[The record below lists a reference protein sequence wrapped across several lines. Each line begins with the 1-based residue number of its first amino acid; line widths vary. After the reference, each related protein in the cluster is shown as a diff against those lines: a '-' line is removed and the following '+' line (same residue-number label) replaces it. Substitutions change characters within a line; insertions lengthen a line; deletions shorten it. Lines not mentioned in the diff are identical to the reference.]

1 MVVWTWVASGSRL
14 DGRTDVTGENH
25 EGENIVTQK
34 TSRARFPVPERKP
47 SDGHGPGRGPELHQE
62 RAVQTRVQIL
72 DAAAELFDKHG
83 YAGTSVKN
91 VADHVGMTKGA
102 VYFHYPTKEAL
113 TIAVVDALY
122 DRWPALL
129 EAVQTKGLGPLDTLM
144 ELLDQTAA
152 TFMDDVVVQGGA
164 RLQMEQPLPEG
175 VLPRPYV
182 GWISLIEE
190 LLAEAEEAGEL
201 RAGVSPSAAAHT
213 LVSAFFGTQHIS
225 ARLVR
230 RQDLTQ
236 RWRDARDLLFYAL
249 RA

>member
-1 MVVWTWVASGSRL
+1 M
-14 DGRTDVTGENH
+14 
-25 EGENIVTQK
+25 TQK
-34 TSRARFPVPERKP
+34 TQKQSRATFPAPERRA
-47 SDGHGPGRGPELHQE
+47 SGGHGPGRGPELHQE
-62 RAVQTRVQIL
+62 RAVQTRDQIL
-72 DAAAELFDKHG
+72 DAAAELFDRHG

-91 VADHVGMTKGA
+91 VADRVGMTKGA

-122 DRWPALL
+122 DRWPLLL
-129 EAVQTKGLGPLDTLM
+129 EAVQAKGLGPMDTLS

-152 TFMDDVVVQGGA
+152 TFKDDVVVQGGV

-175 VLPRPYV
+175 VLPQPYV
-182 GWISLIEE
+182 GWISLIEQ

-213 LVSAFFGTQHIS
+213 LVSTFFGTQHIA
-225 ARLVR
+225 ARLDR

-236 RWRDARDLLFYAL
+236 RWEEARDLIFYAL